1 MNILSALTKN
11 PYKIV
16 ICGSRST
23 VKSTTNNFSGPA
35 KITGWPTCL
44 SAFHLYTHL
53 SRALIGHVRVRV
65 LEEGLCKEV
74 ADFFRLCIFQ
84 F

>member
-11 PYKIV
+11 PLKNV

-23 VKSTTNNFSGPA
+23 VKSTTNHFSLPSVH
-35 KITGWPTCL
+35 KII
-44 SAFHLYTHL
+44 
-53 SRALIGHVRVRV
+53 RALIGHVRVCV
-65 LEEGLCKEV
+65 LEEGLYKEV
-74 ADFFRLCIFQ
+74 SDFFRLCIFK